1 MNIEGLVIHHPV
13 GPPLGEVRG
22 TNLGGFTVI
31 PPPPPPPPA
40 LCSAELLAAL
50 QDEYLA
56 DDIDLDLGV
65 MTQWTE
71 AQARSYF
78 ESGGATVPVVPPVY
92 ADLPT
97 LLSEVNL
104 EGLEALVSRDSLDL
118 WLERF
123 HHPDGRSA
131 VLHRLKRV
139 GVEKMGDRQTIYNG
153 LQRAWREGRLRPPT
167 PQWTPLDSPTE
178 LLRQAVAHV
187 TALRAT
193 PADEI
198 SGRLQE
204 IGMDEESAALVTGPA
219 SGVEVVK
226 QLSAPQL
233 GSAMEAL
240 GMSLASGSTLGGNTR
255 SPIHAFSHSRLLPFT
270 PSPILAFSHFYVF
283 HAIVSGHVGPLLTIC
298 YRPDLSPRCGHCLQS
313 GCFSARAHARLAT
326 SRSEEWLSGRIR
338 CNESV
343 TNVLH

>member
-1 MNIEGLVIHHPV
+1 MNIEGLVIHNPV
-13 GPPLGEVRG
+13 GPPLGEVRR
-22 TNLGGFTVI
+22 TNLGGFTVV

-56 DDIDLDLGV
+56 DDIDLDLDV

-97 LLSEVNL
+97 LLRGINL
-104 EGLEALVSRDSLDL
+104 EELEALVSRDSLDL

-153 LQRAWREGRLRPPT
+153 FQRAWREGRLRPPT
-167 PQWTPLDSPTE
+167 PQLTPLDSPTE

-204 IGMDEESAALVTGPA
+204 IGMEEESAALVTGPA

-240 GMSLASGSTLGGNTR
+240 GMSLASGSTTSLRLETKT
-255 SPIHAFSHSRLLPFT
+255 SPIHGILPFT
-270 PSPILAFSHFYVF
+270 PSPISTSPMQSCPDVWDPRLPSLTAQSSHLDAATVCSPAASQLARTHDLRRVG
-283 HAIVSGHVGPLLTIC
+283 AKSGLL
-298 YRPDLSPRCGHCLQS
+298 DES
-313 GCFSARAHARLAT
+313 G
-326 SRSEEWLSGRIR
+326 
-338 CNESV
+338 V
-343 TNVLH
+343 TEV